1 MPLLRFNRLEAIGRK
16 RSVRIYVWRTD
27 ESEEELCAM
36 LPPEYGYREAALER
50 YSSPTRRVEW
60 LAGRVLLHCMAGISS
75 PVVYTAE
82 GRPTLPN
89 YPLHISF
96 SHSGPFVALAL
107 GTEPLGIDLE
117 IWGARALRLAPK
129 YLDKDEQ
136 SLFCAMKLTPEAA
149 AVLLWSAKESV
160 YKRAGN
166 SGTSLLEHIRLSV
179 PKASHELHAEILQGE
194 SLVFSSSVAW
204 VALPDFAFTIC

>member
-1 MPLLRFNRLEAIGRK
+1 MPLLRFNRLEAIGRE
-16 RSVRIYVWRTD
+16 RSVRIYIWRTD

-36 LPPEYGYREAALER
+36 LPPEYGYREVACER
-50 YSSPTRRVEW
+50 YSSPARRVEW
-60 LAGRVLLHCMAGISS
+60 LAGRVLLHCVAGISS
-75 PVVYTAE
+75 PVAYTAE

-129 YLDKDEQ
+129 YLDTNEQ
-136 SLFCAMKLTPEAA
+136 SLLCTLELAPEAA

-166 SGTSLLEHIRLSV
+166 SGTSLLQHIRLSER
-179 PKASHELHAEILQGE
+179 KASHELHAEIFQGK
-194 SLVFSSSVAW
+194 SPVFSTPVSW